1 MLSHI
6 LRWTPNPDSQPPCT
20 DFVLLHFLRA
30 FDVSQ
35 RGHGWMTWFPYEG
48 HTATLSIWP
57 TSRSKRSDLP
67 IAGHLNDINMNVR
80 ARCRPVPS
88 VNTNDKHTLGYYLGM
103 NWGDQRESGPA
114 RGSSRQAGPK
124 ISLVVNLVSKEC
136 CTMFKPRF
144 TRTKCET

>member
-57 TSRSKRSDLP
+57 TSRSKRSDLH
-67 IAGHLNDINMNVR
+67 IAGHLKWYIYECPCNV
-80 ARCRPVPS
+80 PIVPS
-88 VNTNDKHTLGYYLGM
+88 RNTNDKHTLGYYLGM
-103 NWGDQRESGPA
+103 KWGDQRECGPA
-114 RGSSRQAGPK
+114 RGSSRWGRTRNL
-124 ISLVVNLVSKEC
+124 SRHFVVGINLGNKHEC
-136 CTMFKPRF
+136 DFGLW
-144 TRTKCET
+144 